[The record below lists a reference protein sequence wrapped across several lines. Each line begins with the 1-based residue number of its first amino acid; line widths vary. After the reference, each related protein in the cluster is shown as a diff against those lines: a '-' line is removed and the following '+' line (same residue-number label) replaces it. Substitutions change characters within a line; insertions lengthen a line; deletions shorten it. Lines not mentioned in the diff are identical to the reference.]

1 MDKAFD
7 QTILLLE
14 IYLQITLTY
23 ILQIYFPIGYSLQII
38 LKISLIFFFFFCCGR
53 LFLVFIEFVTMLFW
67 LFGPK
72 ACRILA
78 PQPGIKP
85 VPFALEDKVLT
96 TEPKNTAVSFKLK
109 IGKN

>member
-23 ILQIYFPIGYSLQII
+23 ILQIYFPIGYSLHII
-38 LKISLIFFFFFCCGR
+38 LKNFLRFFFCCGP
-53 LFLVFIEFVTMLFW
+53 LFLVFIEFVTILFW

-72 ACRILA
+72 TCRILA

-85 VPFALEDKVLT
+85 APFALEDKVLT
-96 TEPKNTAVSFKLK
+96 TESKNTTVSFKLK